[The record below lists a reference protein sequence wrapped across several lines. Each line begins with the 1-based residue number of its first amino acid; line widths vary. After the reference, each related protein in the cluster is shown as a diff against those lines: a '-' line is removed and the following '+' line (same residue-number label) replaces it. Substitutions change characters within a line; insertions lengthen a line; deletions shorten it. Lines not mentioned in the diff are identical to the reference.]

1 MAINFFQEDIKYNLP
16 QKNLSKKWLRH
27 IAQKEG
33 FTISDLNY
41 IFCTDEYLHQI
52 NIEYLNHDT
61 YTDIITFDN
70 SEEENKIESDIF
82 ISIERVKENSK
93 TEGQEFQKEILRVL
107 SHGILHLCGYK
118 DKSKEE
124 ALLMRKKEDES
135 IDFFLRLAEQKQSST

>member
-16 QKNLSKKWLRH
+16 QKNLSKKWLRQ

-33 FTISDLNY
+33 YSISDLNY

-52 NIEYLNHDT
+52 NVEYLNHDT

-135 IDFFLRLAEQKQSST
+135 IDSFFQLTEHK

>member
-16 QKNLSKKWLRH
+16 QKNLSKKWLRQ

-33 FTISDLNY
+33 YSISDLNY

-52 NIEYLNHDT
+52 NVEYLNHDT

-124 ALLMRKKEDES
+124 ALLMKKKEDES
-135 IDFFLRLAEQKQSST
+135 IDSFFQLAEQK

>member
-16 QKNLSKKWLRH
+16 KKNITKKWLRL

-52 NIEYLNHDT
+52 NVEYLNHDT

-70 SEEENKIESDIF
+70 SEEENNIESDIF
-82 ISIERVKENSK
+82 ISIERVKDNAKKED
-93 TEGQEFQKEILRVL
+93 QDFQKEILRVL
-107 SHGILHLCGYK
+107 CHGILHLCGYK
-118 DKSKEE
+118 DKTPTETQTMRTKEN
-124 ALLMRKKEDES
+124 ES
-135 IDFFLRLAEQKQSST
+135 INSFFKLAIEK